1 MKHATLGAI
10 IGLCLLSSGTVFA
23 ADGAKTKAD
32 NVTVVFDHPEKF
44 ADVKDEFMGT
54 DKGRDAILEGI
65 RTFITERSASCL
77 KEGQKLDV
85 KFTDIDL
92 AGEFEPQRGP
102 NFDRVRIMKNIY
114 APRFDLEFK
123 LTGADGK
130 VLNEGKRT
138 LRDSYYMDRMI
149 ADKSDPLCYDKDI
162 LNDWLRSD
170 IKPKAAAAH

>member
-1 MKHATLGAI
+1 M
-10 IGLCLLSSGTVFA
+10 
-23 ADGAKTKAD
+23 
-32 NVTVVFDHPEKF
+32 
-44 ADVKDEFMGT
+44 
-54 DKGRDAILEGI
+54 
-65 RTFITERSASCL
+65 
-77 KEGQKLDV
+77 